1 MYVHISRNVPG
12 NSLAVQWLELY
23 SFSAEGM
30 GSILGWGTRIPQTV
44 WHDQARKKKRKKM
57 NVLRYL

>member
-44 WHDQARKKKRKKM
+44 WHDQARKKKRRK
-57 NVLRYL
+57 